1 MNPFYKDYSAFLA
14 EHFDGK
20 MQKLT
25 VDAGFTC
32 PNRDGS
38 LGRGGC
44 IYCNNTSFS
53 PSTGHCRRSITEQLE
68 DSKRFFSRKYP
79 DMRYLAYFQSYT
91 NTYGAV
97 SDLINLYTEAL
108 SVQNVEGIIIGT
120 RPDCMPD
127 DLLSALSDLNLTKP
141 IFIEYGAESS
151 HNSTLQ
157 AVNRCHTWEQTVD
170 SVMRTHQK
178 GLSVGLHFILGLPG
192 ETRQMML
199 ETVDRLNDLPVDSA
213 KFHQLQIVR
222 GTKLA
227 DEYLKNPSIVTLF
240 EVDEY
245 ISLCAEIIRRL
256 RPDIAVERFVSQS
269 PDNLLIAPRWGLKNY
284 EFTNLLFNRLAE
296 QTTSRPL

>member
-1 MNPFYKDYSAFLA
+1 
-14 EHFDGK
+14 
-20 MQKLT
+20 
-25 VDAGFTC
+25 
-32 PNRDGS
+32 
-38 LGRGGC
+38 
-44 IYCNNTSFS
+44 
-53 PSTGHCRRSITEQLE
+53 
-68 DSKRFFSRKYP
+68 
-79 DMRYLAYFQSYT
+79 MRYLAYFQSYT